1 MSYIFSKR
9 GLLIFSVFL
18 YLLLFAAAPILAQ
31 TSAGDLLERLREKA
45 GYEEAFEEEESIFIA
60 IGKMINVFLSF
71 LGIVFV
77 VLTIYGGFL
86 WMTAQGNDE
95 QVGQARKIIIRSAI
109 GLAIILAAYAITWF
123 AMEQLSAAIEV

>member
-1 MSYIFSKR
+1 MSYIFLKR

-18 YLLLFAAAPILAQ
+18 YLSLFAAAPILAQ

-45 GYEEAFEEEESIFIA
+45 GYEEAFEEEESVFIA

-86 WMTAQGNDE
+86 WMTASGNDD

-109 GLAIILAAYAITWF
+109 GLAIILSAYAITWF
-123 AMEQLSAAIEV
+123 AMEQLSSAIEV

>member
-9 GLLIFSVFL
+9 GILIFSVFL
-18 YLLLFAAAPILAQ
+18 YLLLFAATPILAQ
-31 TSAGDLLERLREKA
+31 TSAGDLLERLRQKA
-45 GYEEAFEEEESIFIA
+45 GYEKAFEEEESIFIA
-60 IGKMINVFLSF
+60 IGKIINIFLSF

-95 QVGQARKIIIRSAI
+95 QVGTARKIIIRSAI
-109 GLAIILAAYAITWF
+109 GLAIILAAYTITWF
-123 AMEQLSAAIEV
+123 VMEQLSSAIDV